1 VRKRVL
7 VVAVVVVALAAGVAV
22 AAGVGGPT
30 GRSSARIAAQRVLA
44 KLQLPSGA
52 MRSQADPSASELATP
67 VSRPGTPDLVDLHSF
82 WRVPDDQ
89 FSVLEWIRDHPPA
102 GSKLREQ
109 GTSGRNGSIDSQW
122 VGFSFVGFPT
132 EWLSETL
139 LVTVAAARGGGTA
152 VRADA
157 QVVWLLKRAASE
169 RIPARARAVI
179 ASERTAFRRQ
189 GPWSVADV
197 ARVKRAVS
205 VIDALPVVQP
215 GWFSCPGDNGPIA
228 TLTFTTAASG
238 GRRLATA
245 IVDGGG
251 CEAVQLWINGHWE
264 RALQGGPRLLDQLSS
279 ALGISL

>member
-7 VVAVVVVALAAGVAV
+7 VVGAVVLALAVGVAG
-22 AAGVGGPT
+22 AAGAGGLT
-30 GRSSARIAAQRVLA
+30 SRSSARIAAQRVLA

-52 MRSQADPSASELATP
+52 TRSQADPSASELATP
-67 VSRPGTPDLVDLHSF
+67 SSRPGTPNLVDLHSF
-82 WRVPDDQ
+82 WRVPDDH
-89 FSVLEWIRDHPPA
+89 FSVFGWVRDHPPA

-109 GTSGRNGSIDSQW
+109 GTSGRNGSVDSQW
-122 VGFSFVGFPT
+122 VAFSLGGFPT
-132 EWLSETL
+132 EWPSETL

-169 RIPARARAVI
+169 RIPPRARAVI
-179 ASERTAFRRQ
+179 ASERTASGRH
-189 GPWSVADV
+189 GPWSVADL

-228 TLTFTTAASG
+228 TLTFTTAASE

-251 CEAVQLWINGHWE
+251 CDAVQLWINGRRE
-264 RALQGGPRLLDQLSS
+264 RALQGSPRLLDQLSS